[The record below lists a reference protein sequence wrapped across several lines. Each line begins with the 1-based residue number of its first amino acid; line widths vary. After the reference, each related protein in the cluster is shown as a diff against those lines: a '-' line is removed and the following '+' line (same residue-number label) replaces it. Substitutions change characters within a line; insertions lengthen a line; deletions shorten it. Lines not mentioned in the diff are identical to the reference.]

1 MRHPD
6 SPNSAGTNERP
17 GLVENTGPELAGLA
31 EAGVETAVPE
41 QAVSGS
47 PALETAVRDDAAPG
61 SAGSDP
67 AEPASAKGAESE
79 PTVALAPIADEPDGD
94 RAVAA
99 GVRAVFSGARA
110 ALVRT
115 PALISRT
122 PAVVSRTP
130 AVLARYVAGS
140 RESVAVLGRAWR
152 RRRSATPVPGELGV
166 PADAATALLGRLTV
180 LPALLIAAWL
190 LPALPLLLG
199 GSFLPVPMLLI
210 SVPLAVAL
218 TVNGLREVPASWP
231 QLRSYGSTK
240 ARTWAAWFG
249 LLATVAVVVGLIA
262 WQLRE
267 GSEALIVT
275 RDPGTYLQTGFWI
288 AQHGSLPIP
297 AGLNAFGGPHPGLN
311 FGSVGFLASQH
322 SVVPAVLPGLP
333 LLLAGGFWVHGI
345 TTATALGP
353 VLGGLATL
361 AFAGLVAR
369 LVGPQWA
376 PAGALVLGL
385 SLPQQYVS
393 RTSLSETALEIML
406 LGGLCLLADSLALK
420 GRVAPV
426 PVAAGGEA
434 GLVPDETRQ
443 YGLRQYGLRGS
454 WRRLASWRHWAGWL
468 TPERALALL
477 AGLCLGLSL
486 VISLDG
492 LVYVLPAIPF
502 AAILIGGRKPQATP
516 FLIGF
521 VVGCGYGALSG
532 YLLDRPLIDSVG
544 TTLAIAGVAAVWLAA
559 PSIVALQLPKFA
571 SIRQGVPRLLA
582 RRPLRWLPELGA
594 LLVVAVLAGFAVRP
608 YVQTVRGH
616 PSVAVYYF
624 VKELQRAQGLP
635 VDPTRL
641 YSEQTLYWVVWYI
654 GLPTVLL
661 GAIGAALLVRRCLRG
676 LLTWRDPAGIWRI
689 WGLPLAII
697 CAGSVVALWA
707 PDIVPDQPWAS
718 RRLLVIVIPGLIIC
732 GLWAAALLAGHAR
745 NRGARPV
752 TAAVAGLFCVAA
764 MLVPAVSTTFGI
776 GLSHEGKAGGLRPV
790 AQGLALQRIGRGQ
803 INAVASLCAQIPR
816 GASVLILSRPVAQE
830 FTQTIR
836 GMCGV
841 PVAWLAGQPRAAV
854 DTVINS
860 IAAAGRRPVLLASR
874 RALIAPYGGSP
885 VRVLNLATSGDPHQ
899 LTQLPTALAPVRYV
913 IWMTSPVGPGTGA

>member
-1 MRHPD
+1 VRHPD
-6 SPNSAGTNERP
+6 SPNSAGTGERP
-17 GLVENTGPELAGLA
+17 GLAEGTLPELDGVSESRA
-31 EAGVETAVPE
+31 EA
-41 QAVSGS
+41 
-47 PALETAVRDDAAPG
+47 
-61 SAGSDP
+61 
-67 AEPASAKGAESE
+67 ASSHGAESE
-79 PTVALAPIADEPDGD
+79 ETVALVPIADQPGD
-94 RAVAA
+94 RTL
-99 GVRAVFSGARA
+99 GDRTRAVLSRA
-110 ALVRT
+110 QAGLG
-115 PALISRT
+115 
-122 PAVVSRTP
+122 RTP
-130 AVLARYVAGS
+130 AVLGRTPAVLSGYVAGY
-140 RESVAVLGRAWR
+140 RESVAALGQARR

-166 PADAATALLGRLTV
+166 PADAATALFGRLTV
-180 LPALLIAAWL
+180 LPAMLIAAWL
-190 LPALPLLLG
+190 LPGLPLLLG
-199 GSFLPVPMLLI
+199 GGFLPVPMLLI

-218 TVNGLREVPASWP
+218 TVNGLREVPANWP
-231 QLRSYGSTK
+231 QLRSHGGTK
-240 ARTWAAWFG
+240 GRTWAAWFG

-275 RDPGTYLQTGFWI
+275 RDPGTYLQTGFWV

-297 AGLNAFGGPHPGLN
+297 EALNAFGGPHRGLN
-311 FGSVGFLASQH
+311 FGSIGFLASGH
-322 SVVPAVLPGLP
+322 SVVPTVLPGLP
-333 LLLAGGFWVHGI
+333 MLLAGGFWVHGI

-376 PAGALVLGL
+376 PAGALALGL
-385 SLPQQYVS
+385 SLPQQYVA

-406 LGGLCLLADSLALK
+406 FGGLCLLADSLAL
-420 GRVAPV
+420 RATAV
-426 PVAAGGEA
+426 PVAVPDGTDA
-434 GLVPDETRQ
+434 GLPPDHTRQ
-443 YGLRQYGLRGS
+443 FGLRQYGRREY
-454 WRRLASWRHWAGWL
+454 WRQLASWRFLAGWL
-468 TPERALALL
+468 TPQRALAAL

-486 VISLDG
+486 LISLSG

-502 AAILIGGRKPQATP
+502 AAILIGGRRPQATP

-521 VVGCGYGALSG
+521 SVGCGYGVLSG

-544 TTLAIAGVAAVWLAA
+544 TTLALAGVAAVWLAA

-571 SIRQGVPRLLA
+571 SVRVGVPRLVTQ
-582 RRPLRWLPELGA
+582 RPLRWLPELGA

-624 VKELQRAQGLP
+624 VKGLQRAQGLP

-641 YSEQTLYWVVWYI
+641 YSEQTLYWVIWYI

-661 GAIGAALLVRRCLRG
+661 GGIGAALLVRGSLRA
-676 LLTWRDPAGIWRI
+676 LLTWRDPAGVWRT

-697 CAGSVVALWA
+697 CAGSATALWA

-718 RRLLVIVIPGLIIC
+718 RRLVVMVIPGLIIS

-745 NRGARPV
+745 DRGARRV
-752 TAAVAGLFCVAA
+752 TAGVAGVFCVAA
-764 MLVPAVSTTFGI
+764 MLVPAVATTFGI
-776 GLSHEGKAGGLRPV
+776 GFSHQGKAGSLRPV

-803 INAVASLCAQIPR
+803 INAVAALCTQIPR
-816 GASVLILSRPVAQE
+816 SASVVILSRPVAQE
-830 FTQTIR
+830 FAQAIR

-841 PVAWLAGQPRAAV
+841 PVAWMAGQPRASV
-854 DTVINS
+854 DSVINS

-885 VRVLNLATSGDPHQ
+885 VRVLELATSGDPQQ
-899 LTQLPTALAPVRYV
+899 LTQLPTAPAPVRYV
-913 IWMTSPVGPGTGA
+913 LWVTSPGRPGAGA

>member
-1 MRHPD
+1 
-6 SPNSAGTNERP
+6 
-17 GLVENTGPELAGLA
+17 
-31 EAGVETAVPE
+31 
-41 QAVSGS
+41 
-47 PALETAVRDDAAPG
+47 
-61 SAGSDP
+61 
-67 AEPASAKGAESE
+67 
-79 PTVALAPIADEPDGD
+79 
-94 RAVAA
+94 
-99 GVRAVFSGARA
+99 
-110 ALVRT
+110 
-115 PALISRT
+115 
-122 PAVVSRTP
+122 
-130 AVLARYVAGS
+130 
-140 RESVAVLGRAWR
+140 
-152 RRRSATPVPGELGV
+152 VPGGPGV

-190 LPALPLLLG
+190 LPGLPLLLG

-218 TVNGLREVPASWP
+218 TVSGLREVPASWP
-231 QLRSYGSTK
+231 QLRTYGSTK
-240 ARTWAAWFG
+240 RRTWAAWFG
-249 LLATVAVVVGLIA
+249 LLATVAVVVGFIA

-275 RDPGTYLQTGFWI
+275 RDPGTYLQTGFWV

-297 AGLNAFGGPHPGLN
+297 EALNAFGGPHRGLN
-311 FGSVGFLASQH
+311 FASVGFLASGH
-322 SVVPAVLPGLP
+322 SLVPMVMPGLP
-333 LLLAGGFWVHGI
+333 LLLVGGFWVHGI
-345 TTATALGP
+345 ATATALGP
-353 VLGGLATL
+353 VLGGLAML

-406 LGGLCLLADSLALK
+406 FGGLCLLADSLALK
-420 GRVAPV
+420 GTAV
-426 PVAAGGEA
+426 PAA
-434 GLVPDETRQ
+434 VPDGTDASLAPDRTRR
-443 YGLRQYGLRGS
+443 YSLRQSGWREYR
-454 WRRLASWRHWAGWL
+454 RRLASWRHWAGWL
-468 TPERALALL
+468 TPQRALAIL

-486 VISLDG
+486 LISLDG

-502 AAILIGGRKPQATP
+502 AAVLIGGRRPQATP

-521 VVGCGYGALSG
+521 SVGCGYGALSG

-544 TTLAIAGVAAVWLAA
+544 TTLALAGVAAVWLAA

-571 SIRQGVPRLLA
+571 SVRVRVPRLLA

-594 LLVVAVLAGFAVRP
+594 LLVVAVLAGFAIRP

-624 VKELQRAQGLP
+624 VKGLQRAQGLP
-635 VDPTRL
+635 VDPIRL
-641 YSEQTLYWVVWYI
+641 YSEQTLYWVIWYI

-661 GAIGAALLVRRCLRG
+661 GGFGVALLVRSCLRA
-676 LLTWRDPAGIWRI
+676 LLTWRDPAGVWRA

-697 CAGSVVALWA
+697 CAGSAIALWA

-718 RRLLVIVIPGLIIC
+718 RRLVVMVIPGLIIC

-745 NRGARPV
+745 DRGARPV
-752 TAAVAGLFCVAA
+752 TAAVAALFCVAA

-776 GLSHEGKAGGLRPV
+776 GLSHQGKAGSLRPV

-803 INAVASLCAQIPR
+803 ISAFASLCTQIPR
-816 GASVLILSRPVAQE
+816 SASVVILSRLVAQE
-830 FTQTIR
+830 FTQAIR

-841 PVAWLAGQPRAAV
+841 PVAWMAGQPRSSV
-854 DTVINS
+854 DGVINS

-874 RALIAPYGGSP
+874 QALIASYGGAP
-885 VRVLNLATSGDPHQ
+885 VRVLDLATSGDPHQ
-899 LTQLPTALAPVRYV
+899 LTHLPTAPAPVRYV
-913 IWMTSPVGPGTGA
+913 IWMTSPARPGTGA

>member
-1 MRHPD
+1 M
-6 SPNSAGTNERP
+6 
-17 GLVENTGPELAGLA
+17 
-31 EAGVETAVPE
+31 
-41 QAVSGS
+41 
-47 PALETAVRDDAAPG
+47 
-61 SAGSDP
+61 
-67 AEPASAKGAESE
+67 
-79 PTVALAPIADEPDGD
+79 
-94 RAVAA
+94 
-99 GVRAVFSGARA
+99 
-110 ALVRT
+110 
-115 PALISRT
+115 
-122 PAVVSRTP
+122 
-130 AVLARYVAGS
+130 
-140 RESVAVLGRAWR
+140 LGRAWR
-152 RRRSATPVPGELGV
+152 RRRSATPLPGQLDA
-166 PADAATALLGRLTV
+166 PADAATALLGRRTV
-180 LPALLIAAWL
+180 LPALLIVAWL
-190 LPALPLLLG
+190 LPGLPLLLG

-231 QLRSYGSTK
+231 QLRTVGSTRG
-240 ARTWAAWFG
+240 RTWAAWFG

-297 AGLNAFGGPHPGLN
+297 TALKAFGGPHPGLN

-322 SVVPAVLPGLP
+322 SVVPTVLPGLP

-406 LGGLCLLADSLALK
+406 FGGLCLLADSLALR
-420 GRVAPV
+420 GTAVPAAV
-426 PVAAGGEA
+426 PVGGEA
-434 GLVPDETRQ
+434 GPAPDDTRRFWLRQ
-443 YGLRQYGLRGS
+443 YGLRQS
-454 WRRLASWRHWAGWL
+454 WLRLASWRHWAGWL
-468 TPERALALL
+468 TPERVLALL

-486 VISLDG
+486 LISLDG

-502 AAILIGGRKPQATP
+502 AAILIGGRRPQATP
-516 FLIGF
+516 FLVGF
-521 VVGCGYGALSG
+521 CVGCGYGALSG
-532 YLLDRPLIDSVG
+532 YFFDRSLIDSVG
-544 TTLAIAGVAAVWLAA
+544 TTLALAGVAAVWLAA

-571 SIRQGVPRLLA
+571 SVRQGVPRLLA
-582 RRPLRWLPELGA
+582 RLPLRWLPDLGA
-594 LLVVAVLAGFAVRP
+594 LLVVAVLAAFAVRP
-608 YVQTVRGH
+608 YVQTVRGR
-616 PSVAVYYF
+616 PSVAIYYF
-624 VKELQRAQGLP
+624 VKGLQQAQGLP

-676 LLTWRDPAGIWRI
+676 LLTWRDPARIWRS

-697 CAGSVVALWA
+697 CAGSVAALWA

-718 RRLLVIVIPGLIIC
+718 RRLVVIAIPGLIIC

-745 NRGARPV
+745 DRGARPV
-752 TAAVAGLFCVAA
+752 TAALAGMFCVAA

-776 GLSHEGKAGGLRPV
+776 GLSHQGKAGSLRPV

-816 GASVLILSRPVAQE
+816 SASVVILSRLVAEE

-841 PVAWLAGQPRAAV
+841 PVAWLAGQPRASV

-885 VRVLNLATSGDPHQ
+885 VRVLDLATSGDPHQ
-899 LTQLPTALAPVRYV
+899 LTQLPTAPAAVRYV
-913 IWMTSPVGPGTGA
+913 IWMTSPLGPGTGA